1 MLMMLIMVVFVLG
14 SCTKE
19 PSTDG
24 ELPGEAI
31 YINLSSTDSTQTRN
45 PSAMNYPEEEERRIS
60 RASILFYGTVPGV
73 NENSLVKEINVQV
86 EDMMNNRMIVIPASE
101 IDTKQTYRIMVI
113 ANGAVSN
120 NQIHDIDDLSNAV
133 AYIGNSY
140 PIIHPLDNRFLL
152 MSNTNRWA
160 WHNFS
165 ENPILFVT
173 LSIRMVK
180 LNVNVTMS
188 KAFTDNYPDA
198 KFGTGADG
206 ISAPNLT
213 VLNIPTYTH
222 ILEMEK
228 ELSPYNERVDY
239 PSFGMTATPTEWTLT
254 TYVAEN
260 KVRGTDDKAKAE
272 ATYFILQLPYQ
283 LNAGGEV
290 VTDNYYKF
298 YINDYRNNP
307 DPHMTRGG
315 RLYNVSV
322 TVNGFGGALPDI
334 NGAQVKTTV
343 LPWGGE
349 TSQTDPVGEYLKVPS
364 AVEIEYGE
372 DCKLDIQ
379 ASHAVTVTKTNPK
392 ITMTQVDKVITL
404 RSDDMDT
411 KVKTPSYDKITVK
424 MGSLTKEIQVNYRPH
439 PGYLM
444 AKRNLSADAQT
455 IKEAPN
461 EYSYGAHFMYGSV
474 IATKSFDHITIGDL
488 YDATD
493 VLWAPKDVA
502 SPSSWDGIPMQ
513 AGVQIVDHNQAS
525 INAGKGDPCRLLGL
539 TKEAIKAG
547 TIDNNKWR
555 LPTVKELQKINS
567 SHFTRPAIESVAGYR
582 YWYSDTFKLYLPLA
596 GCRDAVTGALLLA
609 HEWGLWQANSMSSNP
624 DLPPND
630 YATLTSNV
638 LVKPKVSLSPM
649 FKGHSVRCIQQ

>member
-1 MLMMLIMVVFVLG
+1 MMLIMVVFVLG

-120 NQIHDIDDLSNAV
+120 NQIYDIDDLSNAV

-298 YINDYRNNP
+298 
-307 DPHMTRGG
+307 
-315 RLYNVSV
+315 
-322 TVNGFGGALPDI
+322 
-334 NGAQVKTTV
+334 
-343 LPWGGE
+343 
-349 TSQTDPVGEYLKVPS
+349 
-364 AVEIEYGE
+364 
-372 DCKLDIQ
+372 
-379 ASHAVTVTKTNPK
+379 
-392 ITMTQVDKVITL
+392 
-404 RSDDMDT
+404 
-411 KVKTPSYDKITVK
+411 
-424 MGSLTKEIQVNYRPH
+424 
-439 PGYLM
+439 
-444 AKRNLSADAQT
+444 
-455 IKEAPN
+455 
-461 EYSYGAHFMYGSV
+461 
-474 IATKSFDHITIGDL
+474 
-488 YDATD
+488 
-493 VLWAPKDVA
+493 
-502 SPSSWDGIPMQ
+502 
-513 AGVQIVDHNQAS
+513 
-525 INAGKGDPCRLLGL
+525 
-539 TKEAIKAG
+539 
-547 TIDNNKWR
+547 
-555 LPTVKELQKINS
+555 
-567 SHFTRPAIESVAGYR
+567 
-582 YWYSDTFKLYLPLA
+582 
-596 GCRDAVTGALLLA
+596 
-609 HEWGLWQANSMSSNP
+609 
-624 DLPPND
+624 
-630 YATLTSNV
+630 
-638 LVKPKVSLSPM
+638 
-649 FKGHSVRCIQQ
+649 